1 MHTGTMARAGQIIN
15 LAGTE
20 PIDDPE
26 YRYKMPAVFG
36 KIEGRG
42 NGIKTVIPNI
52 SDVALSLH
60 REPGE
65 VNKFFGCELGAQT
78 TYSAET
84 DRAVVN
90 GAHTDVVLQGLIK
103 RYIDVFVLC
112 PSCNLPE
119 TEYKIKNG
127 CIYHKCAA
135 CGAKEMVDMSHKLC
149 TYILA
154 QDKKNKKDGKKDKGK
169 KDKDKDKPDKDEKKS
184 KKKSSRDKDKDKEG
198 SDEEKKKKKKDK
210 KKEKKDKKDKKAKK
224 SSSMQDSG
232 TLDGADEDD
241 SEGGEDGSNE
251 DVSHGD
257 VDDAGAMDLAVDGTR
272 RYLKENPKATPDEIA
287 EVVVNQQMA
296 SALKSQD
303 KVHIFARAVIT
314 PDFFK
319 EKQVKKHAPTLQKL
333 IQGNSIMERH
343 LIAAMEGLC
352 VDKPTNFPVLLKQL
366 YDEDVLEEDVILEW
380 ACEGR
385 NEYTLETVDEETRAA
400 LRGEAEPVVVWLQ
413 DEDSSDESDDE

>member
-1 MHTGTMARAGQIIN
+1 MARAGQIIN
-15 LAGTE
+15 LAGTA

-26 YRYKMPAVFG
+26 YRYKMPVVYG

-52 SDVALSLH
+52 SDVGTALH

-90 GAHTDVVLQGLIK
+90 GAHTDAVLQNLIK
-103 RYIDVFVLC
+103 KYIDVFVLC
-112 PSCNLPE
+112 PSCSLPE

-127 CIYHKCAA
+127 CIFHKCAA

-154 QDKKNKKDGKKDKGK
+154 QDKKKKKEGKKEKGKKDKGDKEEKKKSK
-169 KDKDKDKPDKDEKKS
+169 KDKD
-184 KKKSSRDKDKDKEG
+184 RDG

-210 KKEKKDKKDKKAKK
+210 KKEKKDKKKEKKEKKKAD
-224 SSSMQDSG
+224 SPQDSG
-232 TLDGADEDD
+232 NLDAG
-241 SEGGEDGSNE
+241 SEGDDDASDAGSQ
-251 DVSHGD
+251 GD
-257 VDDAGAMDLAVDGTR
+257 VDDAGAMDLAVEGTR
-272 RYLKENPKATPDEIA
+272 KFLVENPSASPGVIA

-296 SALKSQD
+296 SALKSHD
-303 KVHIFARAVIT
+303 KVYIFTRAAIT
-314 PDFFK
+314 ADFFK
-319 EKQVKKHAPTLQKL
+319 EKQIEKHAPTIAKL
-333 IQGNSIMERH
+333 TQGNAIMERH

-352 VDKPTNFPVLLKQL
+352 IEKPKNFPVLLKQL
-366 YDEDVLEEDVILEW
+366 YDADALEEDVILEW

-385 NEYTLETVDEETRAA
+385 NEYTMESVDEDTRAA
-400 LRGEAEPVVVWLQ
+400 LRSEAEPVVVWLQ